1 MGSVLCIRRKVRRPP
16 PETPTPSDCA
26 SMLNIKG
33 EIPGKQQKPS
43 AFMHFMIPWIEL
55 SRKLSELLFTL
66 MW

>member
-1 MGSVLCIRRKVRRPP
+1 
-16 PETPTPSDCA
+16 
-26 SMLNIKG
+26 MLNIKG